1 MTNKTQD
8 TQKLDKKIKVLKGL
22 EKVCYAGA
30 VTGPL
35 LSIAGEA
42 FDNYNLSLT
51 GIGLIL
57 AAGVGAVYTYSKRK
71 DLQFKQYWKS
81 ENQKYDKGYSELND
95 TVNKYSR
102 DK

>member
-35 LSIAGEA
+35 LLFAGEA

-51 GIGLIL
+51 GI
-57 AAGVGAVYTYSKRK
+57 
-71 DLQFKQYWKS
+71 
-81 ENQKYDKGYSELND
+81 
-95 TVNKYSR
+95 
-102 DK
+102 